1 MTERIPDI
9 QLKIWLVPHGIQADV
24 IGSDGE
30 VIRSIC
36 RDLTFEYPVSDLK
49 VLFRLWIYALINLF
63 VRAM

>member
-1 MTERIPDI
+1 MERTPDI

-30 VIRSIC
+30 VIRSIV
-36 RDLTFEYPVSDLK
+36 RDFTFEYPVSDLK
-49 VLFRLWIYALINLF
+49 ALFRSWIYALVNLF